1 MMRSAVAKPARPKSR
16 PPAAD
21 DENKA
26 GSVQSVDR
34 ALAILEVLGED
45 EEGYRL
51 TDLAARTG
59 LSPSTVHRL
68 LTTLEQRRF
77 VQFDQTDGMWY
88 VGRQSFAVG
97 SAFVRRR
104 NFVAPALPIL
114 RRLRDQTRETAN
126 LAVVDEGEVVFI
138 TQIESREIMRAITR
152 VGGRVP
158 MVTSGLGK
166 VILATYSDEAVDAVI
181 QRYGMRRMT
190 AKSLTRPGLLHE
202 ALHTI
207 RAQGYGIDDEEFIDG
222 LRCVSAPV
230 YDAQGEALA
239 AISVSG
245 LTARMM
251 EERLPTLGELVRAAA
266 NELTMALGGAEPS
279 PNSKTALQAGGR
291 SPAARRSN

>member
-1 MMRSAVAKPARPKSR
+1 M
-16 PPAAD
+16 
-21 DENKA
+21 
-26 GSVQSVDR
+26 QSVDR
-34 ALAILEVLGED
+34 ALTLLEVLGED

-51 TDLAARTG
+51 TDLAVRTG

-77 VQFDQTDGMWY
+77 VQYDAAKSMWH
-88 VGRQSFAVG
+88 VGRHAFEVG

-104 NFVAPALPIL
+104 SFVAPALPVL

-126 LAVVDEGEVVFI
+126 LAIIDEGEVVFLA
-138 TQIESREIMRAITR
+138 QVESREIMRAITR

-166 VILATYSDEAVDAVI
+166 VMLATYAEDTVAAVI

-190 AKSLTRPGLLHE
+190 PKSLTRASVLRT
-202 ALHTI
+202 ALRTI
-207 RAQGYGIDDEEFIDG
+207 RAQGYGVDDEEFLTG

-230 YDAQGEALA
+230 YDAGGEALA

-245 LTARMM
+245 LSARMTD
-251 EERLPTLGELVRAAA
+251 ERLATLGELVRAAA
-266 NELTMALGGAEPS
+266 DELTAVLGGTIP
-279 PNSKTALQAGGR
+279 PGR
-291 SPAARRSN
+291 IEDGQTRDAPQ